1 MSHLRTATRSLRYI
15 ATAGTL
21 LAAAGCSG
29 SSSGAGSKGD
39 VTSDGEFRLAITA
52 DPGNLNPLG
61 SNATG
66 LQQLAAFLYDPL
78 VNEVDGEVVPG
89 LASSWKESGRTVKF
103 TLRSDVTCSGGEPL
117 TAADV
122 VGTITYVSDP
132 ANSSPL
138 AGATVPVGTTAEA
151 GPDGTVAITT
161 PDRFGFLLN
170 GLAGIP
176 ILCGDAVEDPASLTA
191 TASGTGPYT
200 LAKVVAGSTYTLE
213 RREDYAWGP
222 GDVTGTTAGLPK
234 TVSVEVVP
242 NETTATNLLLSDDLD
257 AATVAG
263 ADRSRLEQAG
273 LEADAAEFVFG
284 ELEYNQAAGRPTAD
298 REVRVGLTQAL
309 DLAALRKVA
318 TSGTGS
324 EPTRLSGSSPCGD
337 GDVADALPP
346 QDVEAAKGALTGLE
360 GQELTL
366 AYLSKL
372 GPAAAAAADLAVQQ
386 WKAVGVDVTARGL
399 TDAQLFK
406 VAYETGDFDIVWI
419 PIDGQNP
426 AQVAPSF
433 SGPTPAEGGGN
444 FAHIDNETYADLA
457 TKAVTLPA
465 DQACP
470 IWAEAEAS
478 LVGDADVVPFANSD
492 YPIWAGRNTTFDVN
506 YYGIVPTTI
515 RMYK

>member
-103 TLRSDVTCSGGEPL
+103 TLH
-117 TAADV
+117 V

-346 QDVEAAKGALTGLE
+346 QDVEAAKCALTGL
-360 GQELTL
+360 
-366 AYLSKL
+366 
-372 GPAAAAAADLAVQQ
+372 
-386 WKAVGVDVTARGL
+386 
-399 TDAQLFK
+399 
-406 VAYETGDFDIVWI
+406 
-419 PIDGQNP
+419 DGQ
-426 AQVAPSF
+426 
-433 SGPTPAEGGGN
+433 
-444 FAHIDNETYADLA
+444 
-457 TKAVTLPA
+457 
-465 DQACP
+465 
-470 IWAEAEAS
+470 
-478 LVGDADVVPFANSD
+478 
-492 YPIWAGRNTTFDVN
+492 
-506 YYGIVPTTI
+506 
-515 RMYK
+515 